1 MPGHHGGPSISSGS
15 KTKTKTKTKKSSTP
29 SGAVGFTPPSSA
41 PSGPEIAT
49 TTANVIKKLEN
60 RKKERAKKLREE
72 LDNIVDKK
80 GTEGFETTPG
90 IVAIPT
96 MGKRTGKFKDI
107 EDKLRRGEKL
117 TGAEQVI
124 ADFYLSSA
132 VNPYQA
138 QIQKFKER
146 PGGLEVFKQKF
157 PNPLVKVARGIGDFF
172 REGTALGKILAS
184 LKPSDKKKAEI
195 IVDESRRK
203 PYEVPEGIMNYE
215 DKILRDLR
223 MKNRAPIVPG
233 LTLNTAGMDEGIMA
247 GAEPFSQSI
256 LEKKKF
262 IENYTGQKVGK
273 LTIPQINRAYDQ
285 IMKNIKEGIANSP
298 EAPSLSN
305 MMGSGDFTNFQP
317 PSTEEQVVDEATGT
331 ENIFDLGSGM
341 LSGSTSETDYMSEPT
356 YSIPEVLDYNR
367 PDQLRKQI
375 DINTED
381 ADLFT
386 NNAFMGAPGFPAGG
400 VESNLPEQKNMG
412 GYMGMSTFDKLKMIA
427 QGMADDRSK

>member
-15 KTKTKTKTKKSSTP
+15 KTKTKTKTKTSSSPTP
-29 SGAVGFTPPSSA
+29 TGVVGFRTTSSA

-49 TTANVIKKLEN
+49 TTANVIKN
-60 RKKERAKKLREE
+60 REKQKKERAKKLREE
-72 LDNIVDKK
+72 LDNIVGKK
-80 GTEGFETTPG
+80 GTEGFETDPG

-107 EDKLRRGEKL
+107 EDKLRKGEKL

-146 PGGLEVFKQKF
+146 PGGLEVFKEKF

-195 IVDESRRK
+195 IVDESRRQ
-203 PYEVPEGIMNYE
+203 PYEVPEGIMSYE

-223 MKNRAPIVPG
+223 MRNRAPIIPG
-233 LTLNTAGMDEGIMA
+233 LTLQTAGENEGIMA
-247 GAEPFSQSI
+247 GSEPNTI
-256 LEKKKF
+256 ADKKRFVEQYLGKPLGKVTVAA
-262 IENYTGQKVGK
+262 IE
-273 LTIPQINRAYDQ
+273 RAYNN
-285 IMKNIKEGIANSP
+285 IMRNIQR
-298 EAPSLSN
+298 EA
-305 MMGSGDFTNFQP
+305 SGNTEEQYQQAAYGDMSNFQP

-386 NNAFMGAPGFPAGG
+386 NNAFMGSPNFPAGG
-400 VESNLPEQKNMG
+400 VESNFPEQKNMG

-427 QGMADDRSK
+427 DGIADNK